1 MVLSKLKLSNI
12 NKRQALLS
20 IILQLSLII
29 FSFGYPFLYPKT
41 AEATLNTFYVRF
53 DRQSATAAL
62 SGVVCMQSSQTAPG
76 VAKVIIQFPSTF
88 TGFSGGNTSFTDDT
102 TAANLPSGAT
112 AWPVT
117 GTSLIVSSG
126 TTSALFLVGDLAVS
140 ANTYCFHFVG
150 GSSTVGTAGTNELGQ
165 VVAYTKDAS
174 GATVVESGQYATA
187 ITTGVNSEQIG
198 ITASV
203 SASFSFA
210 LSNGDA
216 NHNLPLGTISNT
228 ATVTS
233 PYQVTATISTNAHN
247 GFLAWVKGT
256 NTSTSNP
263 DNFGGDLYS
272 TTANAYMT
280 STVAN
285 YPTTTDLAS
294 NTGYGLFAVSGT
306 NSPSIA
312 AGYPSTA
319 NGTVVGRV
327 NNTQFDQIRPR
338 SNQPSLASKVKP
350 RQSCIHKAH
359 LCRGNLLQGNGN
371 H

>member
-1 MVLSKLKLSNI
+1 
-12 NKRQALLS
+12 
-20 IILQLSLII
+20 
-29 FSFGYPFLYPKT
+29 
-41 AEATLNTFYVRF
+41 
-53 DRQSATAAL
+53 
-62 SGVVCMQSSQTAPG
+62 MQSSQTAPG
-76 VAKVIIQFPSTF
+76 VAKVIVQFPSTF
-88 TGFSGGNTSFTDDT
+88 TGFAGGNTSFTDDT
-102 TAANLPSGAT
+102 TVGNLPSGAT

-117 GTSLIVSSG
+117 GTSLIVSSA
-126 TTSALFLVGDLAVS
+126 TTSAVFLVGDLASS

-150 GSSTVGTAGTNELGQ
+150 GASTVGTAGINEIGQ

-210 LSNGDA
+210 LSGGA
-216 NHNLPLGTISNT
+216 AGQTLPLGVLNNT
-228 ATVTS
+228 TTVTS

-280 STVAN
+280 STISN
-285 YPTTTDLAS
+285 YPTTTDLGAV

-327 NNTQFDQIRPR
+327 NNTQFDQI
-338 SNQPSLASKVKP
+338 ASKTGYQSGTQFNIGVRAKP
-350 RQSCIHKAH
+350 ATTDPAATDYADTITVVAS
-359 LCRGNLLQGNGN
+359 GSF
-371 H
+371 